1 VSGALTTLTISDTQA
16 RTYPM
21 GEATRSDSAWF
32 AVQTWPRYEK
42 KAAAELERKAV
53 EVFLPLTTEKHK
65 WSDRTRRVE
74 LPLFPSYLFVN
85 IRETLESRVP
95 VLRTNGVTNFVG
107 VRGIGTPIPEIQ
119 VESVRTLLSRGIS
132 FRSHPYLSVG
142 QRVRILSGSLRGVEG
157 VLTDKVDDD
166 PTLVVSIQIIQRSV
180 AIRLRGYQIE
190 AA

>member
-1 VSGALTTLTISDTQA
+1 MTTLYISETHA
-16 RTYPM
+16 GTYSR

-42 KAAAELERKAV
+42 KVAAELERKAV
-53 EVFLPLTTEKHK
+53 EVFLPLTTEEHK
-65 WSDRTRRVE
+65 WSDRARIVE
-74 LPLFPSYLFVN
+74 LPLFPTYLFVN
-85 IRETLESRVP
+85 IRKTLESRVP

-107 VRGIGTPIPEIQ
+107 VRGIDTPIPEIQ
-119 VESVRTLLSRGIS
+119 VESIRTLLSRGIS
-132 FRSHPYLSVG
+132 FHSHPYLSVG

-157 VLTDKVDDD
+157 VLTGKADDE